1 MIKISEFTPC
11 IAQNKESTSNANC
24 KVIINNNTERI
35 TDQEI
40 SYPSVKTRSVEAPVM
55 GPKDPGITS
64 LSLDASVPMYTPAE
78 NAVDTD
84 KELYHHL
91 AKSFSRILKTNNPSL
106 IANLIDQSGK
116 VILSADDL
124 ATAISLTLGIDLN
137 GVRINYENP
146 DAGCLG
152 RINPI
157 KRITAIKVNG
167 YDFNLMYNRQ
177 YNNLSDEFGISMTKC
192 LILL

>member
-40 SYPSVKTRSVEAPVM
+40 SYPSVKTRSVEAPV
-55 GPKDPGITS
+55 
-64 LSLDASVPMYTPAE
+64 LDTSVPMYTPAE